1 MISEE
6 ERERLDRILQGVRI
20 PSMPDLLLEA
30 QDEVRQRDP
39 DQARLAGIISKD
51 LALSAAVL
59 RTVNSPFFGLRN
71 QVTSVR
77 QALVL
82 LGIGCV
88 MNLVTA
94 HALRQA
100 MADTAVAMPRF
111 WDTAME
117 VARLCASL
125 AQRLSD
131 IPPDEAYT
139 AGLFHNCGIPLLA
152 QRFPH
157 YKDIL
162 REANA
167 SPDRELTQV
176 EESHLDTDHA
186 VVGYFVAHTWMLP
199 DDVALLVR
207 HHHELAEFLG
217 EDTPSGR
224 PWETMLCILAMAN
237 HTHHVHRGDKED
249 LEWAR
254 NRHRVLDYLALS
266 EDDFADLQSA
276 LLDELEAE
284 GA

>member
-1 MISEE
+1 MTSEE
-6 ERERLDRILQGVRI
+6 EREKLDKILRGVKI

-30 QDEVRQRDP
+30 QQELARPEPDPGRVAEV
-39 DQARLAGIISKD
+39 ISKD

-59 RTVNSPFFGLRN
+59 RTVNSPFFGLRT
-71 QVTSVR
+71 QVHSVR
-77 QALVL
+77 QAMVL

-88 MNLVTA
+88 MNLVSG

-100 MADTAVAMPRF
+100 LAHTQVAMPRF

-117 VARLCASL
+117 VARLCGSL
-125 AQRLSD
+125 AHRLSA

-152 QRFPH
+152 QRFPN

-167 SPDRELTQV
+167 HPEQELTQV
-176 EESHLDTDHA
+176 EDRHLATDHA
-186 VVGYFVAHTWMLP
+186 VVGYYVAATWKLP
-199 DDVALLVR
+199 GDMQRLIR
-207 HHHELAEFLG
+207 HHHELAEFLT

-224 PWETMLCILAMAN
+224 PWETMLCILAIAN
-237 HTHHVHRGDKED
+237 HTYHLHRGDTQD
-249 LEWAR
+249 LEWQR
-254 NRHRVLDYLALS
+254 NQDRVLDYLGLS
-266 EDDFADLQSA
+266 EDDFGDLQSA

-284 GA
+284 PA